1 LEKFDIKTVTVIQF
15 MVGILVSFL
24 FQFIIPYSWQP
35 LHLYTNG
42 IYAHHG
48 DPESNL
54 VIFTVS
60 QWYFSFSIAWF
71 IDRENKIL
79 NNFLVYSIAPLLTVI
94 IPEFFVYL
102 LYIDYIH
109 LFPFLVGIY
118 ILWKKRETVEQ
129 SHYLPNFLFVSIWLF
144 VVYFLRLAYF
154 QATLIDFTVN
164 WLLLSLLGFLFFL
177 LIRFL
182 KKRVDVKN

>member
-1 LEKFDIKTVTVIQF
+1 

-35 LHLYTNG
+35 LHFYTNG
-42 IYAHHG
+42 INAQHG

-60 QWYFSFSIAWF
+60 QWYFSISVAWF
-71 IDRENKIL
+71 IDRDNKIL
-79 NNFLVYSIAPLLTVI
+79 NNFLVYSIAPLLTVL
-94 IPEFFVYL
+94 IPEFIVYF

-109 LFPFLVGIY
+109 LLPFLVGIY
-118 ILWKKRETVEQ
+118 ILWKKRETVEE

-144 VVYFLRLAYF
+144 VVYFLELAYF
-154 QATLIDFTVN
+154 QALLVDFIIN
-164 WLLLSLLGFLFFL
+164 WLLLSILGFLFFL
-177 LIRFL
+177 FIRYL
-182 KKRVDVKN
+182 KKRVEIQT